1 MNLRLNYTHVREG
14 REAGW
19 DRRVDR
25 EGGELRDLNTNSGKN
40 SKRILEWDCDGDGW
54 LTVLPSSQDGTYI
67 SGENIRDALRWQL
80 DLPLQNP
87 PLTCDDCSDLFMAEK
102 VCR

>member
-1 MNLRLNYTHVREG
+1 MREG

-54 LTVLPSSQDGTYI
+54 LTVLPSSQDGTDI
-67 SGENIRDALRWQL
+67 SREEFRDSFRWRL
-80 DLPLQNP
+80 YLPLHNNP
-87 PLTCDDCSDLFMAEK
+87 
-102 VCR
+102 